1 MVQIEQIKNQTDG
14 LTQHHYF
21 NMRLFIFFLLFSS
34 ISTFSQETYVL
45 RGTILD
51 SASKEALVGATVL
64 VDYGDQSDFT
74 DSDGKFT
81 FVLQNKDVVIV
92 VRYVGYVPFR
102 KNVTLPIS
110 DLNVMLARVENILQE
125 VVVSGIG
132 SESIK
137 RPIMGVSTLNMKT
150 VEKLPS
156 ALGEVDLLKGL
167 QMLPGV
173 SSVGEASNGVNVRG
187 GTTDQNLFLLDDAP
201 IFNPTHM
208 FGLFSAFPSD
218 AISKFDLYKGN
229 VPARF
234 GGRAAAVL
242 DVKFANPSMTKFK
255 MQGGISLVSNKL
267 MAEIPIVKNKLALL
281 VSGRGSFNDFFF
293 PLISDQ
299 LKDLKARFGDGV
311 AKLFYKINSKNTLT
325 LSSYYSYDFFQTEM
339 LGSIANIN
347 ASASQFQYETTNFSG
362 KWFYNISPKANIQT
376 TVVSSFYQP
385 NTLLPE
391 VNSDNVVKIK
401 QSIDYKQIKSNLN
414 LYKGNQN
421 FEFGMDAIR
430 YNINPGNIEPG
441 TSESVL
447 PFSTPLENGY
457 EFGISGED
465 VIELNA
471 KTTVSIGLR
480 FSQFLSMG
488 ASSVNVYRT
497 GEPRDP
503 SSVQEVLTFGK
514 GEIAQTYGGFEP
526 RFGLSYLLNENSS
539 IKVGYNLARQYL
551 QIVSNTTTPIPT
563 SRWKL
568 SDLNIQPQVS
578 QLASVGYFKNSKG
591 NIFEFSLEGY
601 YRLTNNIIDYKPGA
615 DFLLN
620 PQPETEVLQ
629 GLNKSYGA
637 EIMVAKKKGEV
648 TGWLNYTYARSLN
661 TVDEGPLLSQ
671 RVNYGQ
677 SYAAN
682 FDRPHTL
689 NATMVINQGKHHDF
703 SFNFT
708 YSTGRPF
715 TSPQGYIKY
724 ANQVLPFY
732 FFRNDSRLPDY
743 HRMDFAWNIY
753 NPQLRDKKFKG
764 NFAFSIYNLYGRKN
778 AYSVFFRSENNVLN
792 AYKLTIFGAPI
803 VSLSYKFTFNH

>member
-1 MVQIEQIKNQTDG
+1 
-14 LTQHHYF
+14 
-21 NMRLFIFFLLFSS
+21 MRLPLFILLFAS
-34 ISTFSQETYVL
+34 ISAFSQQTFIL
-45 RGTILD
+45 KGTVLD
-51 SASKEALVGATVL
+51 SANKEPLVGATVSL
-64 VDYGDQSDFT
+64 DYGDQTDFT
-74 DSDGKFT
+74 DVDGKFT
-81 FVLQNKDVVIV
+81 FILPRKDVVII

-102 KNVTLPIS
+102 KNLTLPVT
-110 DLNVMLARVENILQE
+110 DLQILLGSVENTLQE

-132 SESIK
+132 SESVK

-150 VEKLPS
+150 VEKLPT

-187 GTTDQNLFLLDDAP
+187 GTTDQNLFLLEDAP

-218 AISKFDLYKGN
+218 AVSKFDLYKGN

-293 PLISDQ
+293 PLVSDQ
-299 LKDLKARFGDGV
+299 LKDLKARFGDGA
-311 AKLFYKINSKNTLT
+311 AKLFYQINNKNTLT

-339 LGSIANIN
+339 LGSIGNIN

-362 KWFYNISPKANIQT
+362 KWFYNISPKVNIQT

-414 LYKGNQN
+414 YYTGKQN
-421 FEFGMDAIR
+421 FEFGIDGIR
-430 YNINPGNIEPG
+430 YAINPGNIEPG
-441 TSESVL
+441 TSQSVL
-447 PFSTPLENGY
+447 PFSTPNENGY
-457 EFGISGED
+457 ELGLSAED
-465 VIELNA
+465 VIELNS
-471 KTTVSIGLR
+471 KTTMSIGLR
-480 FSQFLSMG
+480 YSQFLSLG
-488 ASSVNVYRT
+488 ASSVNVYQK
-497 GEPRDP
+497 GKPRDP
-503 SSVQEVLTFGK
+503 SSVLETLTYGK

-526 RFGLSYLLNENSS
+526 RFGLSYLLTENSS
-539 IKVGYNLARQYL
+539 IKAGYNLARQYL

-578 QLASVGYFKNSKG
+578 QLASVGYFKNSPG
-591 NIFEFSLEGY
+591 SVFELSLEGY
-601 YRLTNNIIDYKPGA
+601 YRLTKNIIDYKPGA

-620 PQPETEVLQ
+620 PEPEMEVLQ

-637 EIMVAKKKGEV
+637 EIMFSKKKGEV

-677 SYAAN
+677 PYAAN
-682 FDRPHTL
+682 YDRPHTI
-689 NATMVINQGKHHDF
+689 NATMVINQGDHHDF

-732 FFRNDSRLPDY
+732 FLRNDSRLPDY
-743 HRMDFAWNIY
+743 HRLDFAWNIY

-764 NFAFSIYNLYGRKN
+764 NFAFSVYNLYGRKN
-778 AYSVFFRSENNVLN
+778 AYSVFFRSEENLLK

>member
-1 MVQIEQIKNQTDG
+1 
-14 LTQHHYF
+14 
-21 NMRLFIFFLLFSS
+21 MRLSLFILLFAS
-34 ISTFSQETYVL
+34 ISAFSQQTFIL
-45 RGTILD
+45 KGTVLD
-51 SASKEALVGATVL
+51 SANKEPLVGATVSL
-64 VDYGDQSDFT
+64 DYGEQTDFT
-74 DSDGKFT
+74 DVDGKFT
-81 FVLQNKDVVIV
+81 FVLPRKDVVII

-102 KNVTLPIS
+102 KNLTLPVT
-110 DLNVMLARVENILQE
+110 DLQILLGSVENTLQE

-132 SESIK
+132 SESVK

-150 VEKLPS
+150 VEKLPT

-187 GTTDQNLFLLDDAP
+187 GTTDQNLFLLEDAP

-218 AISKFDLYKGN
+218 AVSKFDLYKGN

-293 PLISDQ
+293 PLVSDQ
-299 LKDLKARFGDGV
+299 LKDLKARFGDGA
-311 AKLFYKINSKNTLT
+311 AKLFYQINNKNTLT

-339 LGSIANIN
+339 LGSIGNIN

-362 KWFYNISPKANIQT
+362 KWFYNISPKVNIQT

-414 LYKGNQN
+414 YYTGKQN
-421 FEFGMDAIR
+421 FEFGIDGIR
-430 YNINPGNIEPG
+430 YAINPGNIEPG
-441 TSESVL
+441 TSQSVL
-447 PFSTPLENGY
+447 PFSTPNENGY
-457 EFGISGED
+457 ELGLSAED
-465 VIELNA
+465 VIELNS
-471 KTTVSIGLR
+471 KTTMSIGLR
-480 FSQFLSMG
+480 YSQFLSMG
-488 ASSVNVYRT
+488 ASSVNVYQK

-503 SSVQEVLTFGK
+503 STVLETLTYRK
-514 GEIAQTYGGFEP
+514 GELAQTYGGFEP
-526 RFGLSYLLNENSS
+526 RFGLSYLLTENSS
-539 IKVGYNLARQYL
+539 IKAGYNLARQYL

-578 QLASVGYFKNSKG
+578 QLASVGYFKNSPG
-591 NIFEFSLEGY
+591 SVFELSLEGY
-601 YRLTNNIIDYKPGA
+601 YRLTKNIIDYKPGA

-620 PQPETEVLQ
+620 PEPEMEVLQ

-637 EIMVAKKKGEV
+637 EIMFSKKKGEV

-677 SYAAN
+677 PYAAN
-682 FDRPHTL
+682 YDRPHTI
-689 NATMVINQGKHHDF
+689 NATMVINQGDHHDF

-732 FFRNDSRLPDY
+732 FLRNDSRLPDY
-743 HRMDFAWNIY
+743 HRLDFAWNIY

-764 NFAFSIYNLYGRKN
+764 NFAFSVYNLYGRKN
-778 AYSVFFRSENNVLN
+778 AYSVFFRSEENLLK

>member
-1 MVQIEQIKNQTDG
+1 
-14 LTQHHYF
+14 
-21 NMRLFIFFLLFSS
+21 MRLFTSILLLSS
-34 ISTFSQETYVL
+34 ISALSQQTYIL
-45 RGTILD
+45 KGTVQD
-51 SASKEALVGATVL
+51 SASKEYLVGATVS
-64 VDYGDQSDFT
+64 VDYGDQTDFT
-74 DSDGKFT
+74 DIEGKFT
-81 FVLQNKDVVIV
+81 FVLPRKNVVIV

-102 KNVTLPIS
+102 KSVVLPIS
-110 DLNVMLARVENILQE
+110 DLKILIGSVENTLQE

-132 SESIK
+132 SESVK

-150 VEKLPS
+150 IEKLPS

-187 GTTDQNLFLLDDAP
+187 GTTDQNLFLLDDSP

-229 VPARF
+229 VPARY

-242 DVKFANPSMTKFK
+242 DVKFANPSMNKFK
-255 MQGGISLVSNKL
+255 MQGGISFVSNKL
-267 MAEIPIVKNKLALL
+267 MAEIPIVKNKLALM

-299 LKDLKARFGDGV
+299 LKDLKAKFADGA
-311 AKLFYKINSKNTLT
+311 AKLFYQINGKNTLS

-339 LGSIANIN
+339 LGSIGNIN
-347 ASASQFQYETTNFSG
+347 ASASQFQYSTTNLSA
-362 KWFYNISPKANIQT
+362 KWFYNISSKANIQT

-391 VNSDNVVKIK
+391 VNSKNVVKIK

-414 LYKGNQN
+414 IYKGNQN
-421 FEFGMDAIR
+421 FEFGVDAIR
-430 YNINPGNIEPG
+430 YSINPGYIDPG
-441 TSESVL
+441 TSQSVL
-447 PFSTPLENGY
+447 PFSTPIENGY
-457 EFGISGED
+457 EFGLSGED
-465 VIELNA
+465 VIEINS
-471 KTTVSIGLR
+471 KTTISLGLR
-480 FSQFLSMG
+480 YSQFLSMG
-488 ASSVNVYRT
+488 ASSVNVYNA
-497 GEPRDP
+497 GKPRDP

-526 RFGLSYLLNENSS
+526 RFGLSYLLTENSS
-539 IKVGYNLARQYL
+539 IKAGYNLARQYL

-578 QLASVGYFKNSKG
+578 QLASIGYFKNSQG

-601 YRLTNNIIDYKPGA
+601 YRHTKNIIDYKPGA

-629 GLNKSYGA
+629 GFNKSYGA
-637 EIMVAKKKGEV
+637 EIMLSKKKGEV

-677 SYAAN
+677 PYAAN
-682 FDRPHTL
+682 YDRPHTL
-689 NATMVINQGKHHDF
+689 NATMVINQGEHHDF

-743 HRMDFAWNIY
+743 HRLDFAWNIY

-764 NFAFSIYNLYGRKN
+764 NFSFSVYNLYGRKN
-778 AYSVFFRSENNVLN
+778 AYSVFFRSEENLLK

-803 VSLSYKFTFNH
+803 VSLAYKFTFNHMK

>member
-1 MVQIEQIKNQTDG
+1 
-14 LTQHHYF
+14 
-21 NMRLFIFFLLFSS
+21 MRLSLFILLFAS
-34 ISTFSQETYVL
+34 ISAFSQQTFIL
-45 RGTILD
+45 KGTVLD
-51 SASKEALVGATVL
+51 SANKEPLVGATVSL
-64 VDYGDQSDFT
+64 DYGEQTDFT
-74 DSDGKFT
+74 DVDGKFT
-81 FVLQNKDVVIV
+81 FVLPRKDVVII

-102 KNVTLPIS
+102 KNLTLPVT
-110 DLNVMLARVENILQE
+110 DLQILLGSVENTLQE

-132 SESIK
+132 SESVK

-150 VEKLPS
+150 VEKLPT

-187 GTTDQNLFLLDDAP
+187 GTTDQNLFLLEDAP

-218 AISKFDLYKGN
+218 AVSKFDLYKGN

-293 PLISDQ
+293 PLVSDQ
-299 LKDLKARFGDGV
+299 LKDLKARFGDGA
-311 AKLFYKINSKNTLT
+311 AKLFYQINNKNTLT

-339 LGSIANIN
+339 LGSIGNIN

-362 KWFYNISPKANIQT
+362 KWFYNISPKVNIQT

-414 LYKGNQN
+414 YYTGKQN
-421 FEFGMDAIR
+421 FEFGIDGIR
-430 YNINPGNIEPG
+430 YAINPGNIEPG
-441 TSESVL
+441 TSQSVL
-447 PFSTPLENGY
+447 PFSTPNENGY
-457 EFGISGED
+457 ELGLSAED
-465 VIELNA
+465 VIELNS
-471 KTTVSIGLR
+471 KTTMSIGLR
-480 FSQFLSMG
+480 YSQFLSLG
-488 ASSVNVYRT
+488 ASSVNVYQK
-497 GEPRDP
+497 GKPRDP
-503 SSVQEVLTFGK
+503 SSVLETLTYGK

-526 RFGLSYLLNENSS
+526 RFGLSYLLTENSS
-539 IKVGYNLARQYL
+539 IKAGYNLARQYL

-578 QLASVGYFKNSKG
+578 QLASVGYFKNSPG
-591 NIFEFSLEGY
+591 SVFELSLEGY
-601 YRLTNNIIDYKPGA
+601 YRLTKNIIDYKPGA

-620 PQPETEVLQ
+620 PEPEMEVLQ

-637 EIMVAKKKGEV
+637 EIMFSKKKGEV

-677 SYAAN
+677 PYAAN
-682 FDRPHTL
+682 YDRPHTI
-689 NATMVINQGKHHDF
+689 NATMVINQGDHHDF

-732 FFRNDSRLPDY
+732 FLRNDSRLPDY
-743 HRMDFAWNIY
+743 HRLDFAWNIY

-764 NFAFSIYNLYGRKN
+764 NFAFSVYNLYGRKN
-778 AYSVFFRSENNVLN
+778 AYSVFFRSEENLLK